1 MDAKAFF
8 DLTAQMRDAQKA
20 YSSTPSGYYRQRQ
33 DYLMQSK
40 RLEAQI
46 DAEIKRVKEIM
57 EREKWNRE
65 NPTFPGYD
73 VELLNKAG
81 Q

>member
-20 YSSTPSGYYRQRQ
+20 YFSTPSEYCRQKQ
-33 DYLMQSK
+33 DFLKQSK

-46 DAEIKRVKEIM
+46 DAEIKRVRNII
-57 EREKWNRE
+57 EREKWNKE
-65 NPTFPGYD
+65 NPTLPGFD
-73 VELLNKAG
+73 VELLNRTE